1 MIRRIIPTMAFFAS
15 LSLSAKD
22 VKSVSLPAAMLKSRK
37 TTHGNSYLRRTI
49 IQCAWAASRLKDCF
63 FSWFSYHQTVVR
75 RKNKMKVIVA
85 VARKMLVAVWHV
97 LHDNVEYIDFK
108 HDCEESANNG

>member
-1 MIRRIIPTMAFFAS
+1 M
-15 LSLSAKD
+15 
-22 VKSVSLPAAMLKSRK
+22 
-37 TTHGNSYLRRTI
+37 
-49 IQCAWAASRLKDCF
+49 
-63 FSWFSYHQTVVR
+63 R

-97 LHDNVEYIDFK
+97 LHDNVEYFDFK